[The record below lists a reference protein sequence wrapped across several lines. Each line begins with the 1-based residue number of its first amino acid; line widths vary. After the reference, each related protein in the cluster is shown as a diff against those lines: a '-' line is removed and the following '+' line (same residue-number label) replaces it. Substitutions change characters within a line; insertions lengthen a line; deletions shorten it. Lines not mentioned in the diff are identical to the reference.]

1 MWLSVKTPVIRI
13 WGLLWIGIL
22 LILLVTGCALQGSV
36 NDQAVS
42 GQVKPSP
49 DALAQLPKYS
59 GYETATPAPILEPEE
74 DERQFLVTDV
84 SSYVDRDGSTV
95 FVGRLENITPFP
107 LDYAVAT
114 VNLLD
119 QEGEVVASGSAY
131 TLLDVTFPERAN
143 AFRVMVGPDVPEWTD
158 YQVDI
163 ACDQYLGDYLNP
175 DLDFSVAAAG
185 SSDSGGFQLTG
196 EVFNKSTAIA
206 QNVYLLVLLFDKQMN
221 LLDAETV
228 QTDQNVIPVRGA
240 STFEYLWEQGEG
252 VQIGRYEIVL
262 QGYR

>member
-1 MWLSVKTPVIRI
+1 MWLSVKSPVVRI
-13 WGLLWIGIL
+13 DGLLWIGVL
-22 LILLVTGCALQGSV
+22 LILLVAGCALPGGV
-36 NDQAVS
+36 NDQVVS

-59 GYETATPAPILEPEE
+59 GYETATPVPTLEPEE

-84 SSYVDRDGSTV
+84 SSYVDEDDVTV
-95 FVGRLENITPFP
+95 VVGRLENITPFP

-119 QEGEVVASGSAY
+119 ENGEIVASGSGY
-131 TLLDVTFPERAN
+131 TLLDVTFPEGAN
-143 AFRVMVGPDVPEWTD
+143 AFRVMVGTDVPAWTD
-158 YQVDI
+158 YQIEI

-175 DLDFSVAAAG
+175 DLDFSIATAG
-185 SSDSGGFQLTG
+185 SSESGGFQLIG
-196 EVFNKSTAIA
+196 EVFNKGTAIA
-206 QNVYLLVLLFDKQMN
+206 QDVYLLVLLFDKQMN

-228 QTDQNVIPVRGA
+228 QTNLKVIPVRGA
-240 STFEYLWEQGEG
+240 SAFEYLWEQGIG
-252 VQIGRYEIVL
+252 VQVGRYEIIL